1 MKSKKAIHIHF
12 KSIDSLRNELLDLPK
27 KRTAYVQPKDVRFFD
42 SINSFR
48 NFMTMQK
55 VELLVLIAN
64 SQPKSVYELSK
75 MVGRA
80 LGPVQNDCQ
89 SLAGTG
95 FIDLQ
100 KQKSGRGSLKPKLTF
115 NYDHIIVHV
124 GEHPYSLRFEAA

>member
-12 KSIDSLRNELLDLPK
+12 KGLEVLRKELLDLPK
-27 KRTAYVQPKDVRFFD
+27 KKTTYIQPKNVIFFD

-48 NFMTMQK
+48 NFMTLQK

-64 SQPKSVYELSK
+64 SQPKSIYELSK

-95 FIDLQ
+95 FIELQ
-100 KQKSGRGSLKPKLTF
+100 KQKSGRGSLRPKLTF

-124 GEHPYSLRFEAA
+124 DDHPYSLRFEAA